1 MAFRFGLAGGPPP
14 PGTAEGAILPMP
26 AMLGAAPSVAVAMET
41 VARAALMT
49 CGRG

>member
-1 MAFRFGLAGGPPP
+1 MALRFGLAGGPPP
-14 PGTAEGAILPMP
+14 PAAAEGAILPMP
-26 AMLGAAPSVAVAMET
+26 AMLGATPSVAVVMET